1 MPEDVGKTNSKGSML
16 NNNKAVIFIGIFSFL
31 VTTIFFGTF
40 IIITLKQTNAPAKV
54 IVKQTQEM
62 GPVVSLGNDILVNI
76 RSEEGFEHFLKTNI
90 VLELDS
96 GEKTGEEVSKRIPQ
110 IRDLIINVLASKTKE
125 KIIEKEGKDQVRS
138 EIINNINRLMTTGK
152 IRNIYFQDFIIL
164 QLG

>member
-1 MPEDVGKTNSKGSML
+1 MAEEVTKNNSKASII

-40 IIITLKQTNAPAKV
+40 IVITLKQTNAPATKV
-54 IVKQTQEM
+54 VLKQAREM
-62 GPVVSLGNDILVNI
+62 GPVISLGNDILVNI
-76 RSEEGFEHFLKTNI
+76 RSEEGMEHFLKTNI

-96 GEKTGEEVSKRIPQ
+96 DEKTVAEVTKRVPQ

-138 EIINNINRLMTTGK
+138 EIINSINELMTIGK
-152 IRNIYFQDFIIL
+152 VRNIYFQDFII
-164 QLG
+164 Q

>member
-1 MPEDVGKTNSKGSML
+1 MPEDVGKNNQKVSIL

-40 IIITLKQTNAPAKV
+40 IIITLKQTNPPTKV
-54 IVKQTQEM
+54 IVKQAEEM

-76 RSEEGFEHFLKTNI
+76 RSEEGMEHFLKTNI

-110 IRDLIINVLASKTKE
+110 IRDLVINVLASKTKE

-138 EIINNINRLMTTGK
+138 EIISNINQLMTTGK
-152 IRNIYFQDFIIL
+152 IRNIYFQDFII
-164 QLG
+164 Q

>member
-1 MPEDVGKTNSKGSML
+1 MPEEVTQNNSKGSII

-40 IIITLKQTNAPAKV
+40 IIITLKQTNAPATKV
-54 IVKQTQEM
+54 VLKQAQEM

-76 RSEEGFEHFLKTNI
+76 RSEEGMEHFLKTNI
-90 VLELDS
+90 VLELDND
-96 GEKTGEEVSKRIPQ
+96 EKTSAEVSKRIPQ

-138 EIINNINRLMTTGK
+138 EIINSINQLMTIGK
-152 IRNIYFQDFIIL
+152 VRNIYFQDFII
-164 QLG
+164 Q

>member
-1 MPEDVGKTNSKGSML
+1 MPEEVSKNNSKSSIL

-76 RSEEGFEHFLKTNI
+76 RSEEGMEHFLKTNI

-110 IRDLIINVLASKTKE
+110 IRDLVINVLASKTKE

-138 EIINNINRLMTTGK
+138 EIINSINQLMTTGK
-152 IRNIYFQDFIIL
+152 IRNVYFQDFII
-164 QLG
+164 Q

>member
-1 MPEDVGKTNSKGSML
+1 MPEEVTQNNSKSSII

-40 IIITLKQTNAPAKV
+40 IIITLKQTNAPVTKV
-54 IVKQTQEM
+54 VLKQAQEM
-62 GPVVSLGNDILVNI
+62 GPVISLGNDILVNI
-76 RSEEGFEHFLKTNI
+76 RSEEGMEHYLKTNI

-96 GEKTGEEVSKRIPQ
+96 DEKTSAEVSKRIPQ

-138 EIINNINRLMTTGK
+138 EIINSINQLMTRGK
-152 IRNIYFQDFIIL
+152 VRNIYFQDFII
-164 QLG
+164 Q

>member
-1 MPEDVGKTNSKGSML
+1 MPEDVGKNNQKVSIL

-40 IIITLKQTNAPAKV
+40 IIITLKQTNPPTKV
-54 IVKQTQEM
+54 IVKQAEEM

-76 RSEEGFEHFLKTNI
+76 RSEEGMEHFLKTNI

-96 GEKTGEEVSKRIPQ
+96 NEKTGGEVSKRIPQ
-110 IRDLIINVLASKTKE
+110 IRDLVINVLASKTKE

-138 EIINNINRLMTTGK
+138 EIISNINQLMTTGK
-152 IRNIYFQDFIIL
+152 IRNIYFQDFII
-164 QLG
+164 Q

>member
-1 MPEDVGKTNSKGSML
+1 MPEEVTQNHSKGSII

-40 IIITLKQTNAPAKV
+40 IIITLKQTNAPATKV
-54 IVKQTQEM
+54 VLKQAQEM

-76 RSEEGFEHFLKTNI
+76 RSEEGMEHFLKTNI
-90 VLELDS
+90 VLELDND
-96 GEKTGEEVSKRIPQ
+96 EKTSAEVSKRIPQ

-138 EIINNINRLMTTGK
+138 EIINSINQLMTRGMV
-152 IRNIYFQDFIIL
+152 RNIYFQDFII
-164 QLG
+164 Q

>member
-1 MPEDVGKTNSKGSML
+1 MPEEVTQNNSKSSII

-40 IIITLKQTNAPAKV
+40 IIITLKQTNAPVTKV
-54 IVKQTQEM
+54 VLKQAQEM
-62 GPVVSLGNDILVNI
+62 GPVISLGNDILVNI
-76 RSEEGFEHFLKTNI
+76 RSEEGMEHYLKTNI

-96 GEKTGEEVSKRIPQ
+96 DEKTLTEVSKRIPQ

-138 EIINNINRLMTTGK
+138 EIINSINQLMTRGK
-152 IRNIYFQDFIIL
+152 VRNIYFQDFII
-164 QLG
+164 Q

>member
-1 MPEDVGKTNSKGSML
+1 MPEEVSKNNPKSSIL

-40 IIITLKQTNAPAKV
+40 IIITLRQTNAPAKV

-76 RSEEGFEHFLKTNI
+76 RSEEGMEHFLKTNI

-96 GEKTGEEVSKRIPQ
+96 SEKTGEEVSKRIPQ
-110 IRDLIINVLASKTKE
+110 IRDLVINVLASKTKE

-138 EIINNINRLMTTGK
+138 EIINNINQLMTTGK
-152 IRNIYFQDFIIL
+152 IRNVYFQDFII
-164 QLG
+164 Q